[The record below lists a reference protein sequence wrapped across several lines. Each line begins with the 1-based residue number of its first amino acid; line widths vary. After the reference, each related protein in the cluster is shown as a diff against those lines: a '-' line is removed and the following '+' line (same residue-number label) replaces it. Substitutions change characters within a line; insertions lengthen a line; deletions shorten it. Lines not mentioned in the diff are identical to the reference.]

1 MFFGSAKLDNRVT
14 VKATGVR
21 ELFDIIASLREKDK
35 SGADHDHEEGEE
47 EEELEQDDCVEEKD
61 VEEEAATS
69 SEKEDDAAKDSA
81 KDGDEKADALA
92 DDGSGAGTVPLDG
105 PIHRLRAKS
114 TFSLTATS
122 DVASK
127 EHLLATGAS
136 YEGALSPSKEEQLNQ
151 LLQQISLF
159 EDGSPKDGRTAHHD
173 AMLLLMGS
181 PSRAT
186 KPQGPRFALT
196 FLVAAL

>member
-1 MFFGSAKLDNRVT
+1 MSRRKRLPR
-14 VKATGVR
+14 
-21 ELFDIIASLREKDK
+21 LRKK
-35 SGADHDHEEGEE
+35 TMPLRIQQRMGMRRPMP
-47 EEELEQDDCVEEKD
+47 
-61 VEEEAATS
+61 
-69 SEKEDDAAKDSA
+69 
-81 KDGDEKADALA
+81 LA
-92 DDGSGAGTVPLDG
+92 DDGSGVGTVPLDG